1 MKLALCIA
9 LGVAALGVA
18 YSVGPDL
25 TRYFKIRAM

>member
-1 MKLALCIA
+1 MKLAFCIA

-25 TRYFKIRAM
+25 ARYMKIRAM